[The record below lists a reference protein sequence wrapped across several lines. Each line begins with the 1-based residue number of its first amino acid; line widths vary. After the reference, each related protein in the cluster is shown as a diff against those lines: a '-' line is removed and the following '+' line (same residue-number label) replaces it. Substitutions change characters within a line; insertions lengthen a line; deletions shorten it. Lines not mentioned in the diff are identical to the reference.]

1 MGMHL
6 ALGIVVLLRVGSREV
21 WPRATTSGFLRHV
34 FEVALM
40 GRLLVQIR
48 LRIGIG
54 TAFWLLIIIRILS
67 SMLLEILFLQP
78 MIIRL
83 LLVLSWL
90 FGLSVICL
98 GVWLRSVLSMSVVV
112 WTTFSN
118 GMLAK

>member
-21 WPRATTSGFLRHV
+21 WPRATTSRFLRHV